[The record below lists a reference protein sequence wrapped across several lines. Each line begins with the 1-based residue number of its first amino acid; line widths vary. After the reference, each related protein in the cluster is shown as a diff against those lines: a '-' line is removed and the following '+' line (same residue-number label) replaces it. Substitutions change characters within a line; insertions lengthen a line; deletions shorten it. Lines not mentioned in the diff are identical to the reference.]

1 MLAIIVFAE
10 VMICSHAV
18 TTFSSSFVILDNG
31 DLLEMAS
38 CDVSPLSFSRDVF
51 L

>member
-10 VMICSHAV
+10 VRICSQAV
-18 TTFSSSFVILDNG
+18 TTFSLSFVIFDNG

-38 CDVSPLSFSRDVF
+38 CDVSPLSLPRDV
-51 L
+51 LL